1 MTMRQQHADY
11 QVVPYQKLQQFSV
24 DMYRSVRH
32 KPLMHGLI
40 EVDVTRARTALREYK
55 ARTGESLSFTAF
67 LTACL
72 AKAVDEHKAV
82 QAFRRG
88 KKQLVLFKDVDI
100 LARIERDVDGQK
112 YVMPYVIR
120 AANRKT
126 VRQIHNEIR
135 AAQLTDVRHMLTQFW
150 YLPTMLF
157 KPFIWAFAEIG
168 KRRPQ
173 LGKKFFGTVG
183 ITSVGMF
190 GAGSGWGIPPAMPT
204 ALMLT
209 VGGIGEKQALVDGHP
224 VVREYLNLTISID
237 HDLVDGAPAARFTKR
252 LKDLIESGY
261 GLELG
266 NTTTDSEQTPRS
278 REVNHVYTGVRE
290 SNIG

>member
-1 MTMRQQHADY
+1 
-11 QVVPYQKLQQFSV
+11 
-24 DMYRSVRH
+24 
-32 KPLMHGLI
+32 MHGLI
-40 EVDVTRARTALREYK
+40 EVDVTRARAAVREHK

-67 LTACL
+67 LTVCL
-72 AKAVDEHKAV
+72 AKAVDEHSAV

-88 KKQLVLFKDVDI
+88 KKQLVIFKDVDI

-135 AAQLTDVRHMLTQFW
+135 AAQLADMRHTLTQFW

-173 LGKKFFGTVG
+173 FGKKFFGTVG

-209 VGGIGEKQALVDGHP
+209 VGGIGEKHVMVDGHP
-224 VVREYLNLTISID
+224 IVREFLSLTISLD

-252 LKDLIESGY
+252 LKELIESGY
-261 GLELG
+261 GLDLG
-266 NTTTDSEQTPRS
+266 NTTTDSEQASRS
-278 REVNHVYTGVRE
+278 QEENHVYTGVRE
-290 SNIG
+290 SIIG

>member
-1 MTMRQQHADY
+1 MRQQHADY
-11 QVVPYQKLQQFSV
+11 QVAPYQKLRQFSV

-40 EVDVTRARTALREYK
+40 EVDVTRARAALRVHK
-55 ARTGESLSFTAF
+55 AQTGESLSFTAF
-67 LTACL
+67 LSTCL

-82 QAFRRG
+82 QAFRKG

-100 LARIERDVDGQK
+100 LARIERDVGGEK

-135 AAQLTDVRHMLTQFW
+135 AAQLVDMRHMLTQFW

-157 KPFIWAFAEIG
+157 KPFIWTFAEIG

-190 GAGSGWGIPPAMPT
+190 GAGPGWGIPPAMPT

-209 VGGIGEKQALVDGHP
+209 VGGIGEKQVMVDGHP
-224 VVREYLNLTISID
+224 AVREYLSLTISID
-237 HDLVDGAPAARFTKR
+237 HDLVDGAPAARFTQR
-252 LKDLIESGY
+252 LKALIESGY
-261 GLELG
+261 GLDLG

-290 SNIG
+290 SSIG

>member
-1 MTMRQQHADY
+1 MRQQHADY
-11 QVVPYQKLQQFSV
+11 QVVPYQKLRQFSV

-67 LTACL
+67 LTTCL

-88 KKQLVLFKDVDI
+88 KKHLVLFKDVDI
-100 LARIERDVDGQK
+100 LARIERDVDREK

-135 AAQLTDVRHMLTQFW
+135 AAQLADMRHMLTQFW

-209 VGGIGEKQALVDGHP
+209 VGGIGEKQTLVDGRP

-266 NTTTDSEQTPRS
+266 RSTTDSEQASRS
-278 REVNHVYTGVRE
+278 QEENHVYTGVRE
-290 SNIG
+290 SIIG